1 MRGKE
6 LLTEDQRT
14 EFVRIPA
21 DMSESELE
29 TYYTFSQYDLEIIK
43 RHRRD
48 GSVAKF
54 PLRSIIG

>member
-29 TYYTFSQYDLEIIK
+29 TYYTFHNMTLKLLNDTEEIII
-43 RHRRD
+43 D
-48 GSVAKF
+48 
-54 PLRSIIG
+54 